1 MVLFDSLNR
10 KFLPPYGADW
20 VHAPNFERLARQTVR
35 FDNCYAGSMPC
46 MPARRELHTG
56 RPNFL
61 HRSWGPLEPFDD
73 SVPSMLS
80 DAGVYTHLVTDHPH
94 YWEDGGAT
102 YHNRFDT
109 FEFFRGQEGDAW
121 KGHVAEPEVPA
132 STRRVRHAL
141 WRQDLVNRQYLQDE
155 ADHPQTLTV
164 DAGLEFM
171 ATNRDEDS
179 WMVQI
184 ECFDPHEP
192 YFSYR
197 EYRRHYGSLDEP
209 GTATVDW
216 PDYKRADETPEVIER
231 TREEYAALLSMCDAS
246 LGRVLDRFDEEG
258 LWEDTLLMVC
268 TDHGFLLGE
277 HGWWGKNIQPWYDEN
292 IHTPLFLWDPVSR
305 AAGTATDA
313 LVQTIDL
320 GPTLLDLFGVDRT
333 ERMQG
338 RSILPIVRASA
349 DRASTDPAGGD
360 PASADPADAD
370 RDDSVRTTAMFGSF
384 GGHVNI
390 TDGRY
395 VYMRAAAAQN
405 APLHEHTLMPTH
417 MNSRFTPAELRDAE
431 LVPPFDF
438 TRGVPVLR
446 VPGSAFGDPS
456 SFGTVLFD
464 LATDP
469 EQEHPVIDDALELR
483 MVGLLLDAMRANDAP
498 PSQYERLGLPQA
510 GPADGSHLL
519 ARAQLDRYRAALEPI
534 PAAGE
539 FPTDRPSVRTPIT
552 SLLSVPQARA
562 VLEDALGP
570 VVGQLAAQTGSSTL
584 LDLAPF
590 TPALRAAAIRRIDAR
605 LAAIS

>member
-20 VHAPNFERLARQTVR
+20 VHAPNFRRLAEHTVR
-35 FDNCYAGSMPC
+35 FENCYAGSMPC

-56 RPNFL
+56 RANFL

-73 SVPSMLS
+73 SVPELLS
-80 DAGVYTHLVTDHPH
+80 QNGVYTHLITDHPH

-102 YHNRFDT
+102 YHNRFNT
-109 FEFFRGQEGDAW
+109 YEFFRGQEGDAW
-121 KGHVAEPEVPA
+121 KGHVADPDVPD

-141 WRQDLVNRQYLQDE
+141 WRQDLINRQYLQDE

-171 ATNRDEDS
+171 ATNQDEDS

-192 YFSYR
+192 YFSY
-197 EYRRHYGSLDEP
+197 EDYRRHYASLDQP
-209 GTATVDW
+209 GTANSDW

-246 LGRVLDRFDEEG
+246 LGRILDRFDAEN

-292 IHTPLFLWDPVSR
+292 IHTPLFIWDPVSK
-305 AAGTATDA
+305 AAGTTNDQ
-313 LVQTIDL
+313 LVQTVDL
-320 GPTLLDLFGVDRT
+320 GPTLLDLFGVERT
-333 ERMQG
+333 ERMHG
-338 RSILPIVRASA
+338 RSVLPVIRDAARGHDSA
-349 DRASTDPAGGD
+349 L
-360 PASADPADAD
+360 
-370 RDDSVRTTAMFGSF
+370 FGSF

-395 VYMRAAAAQN
+395 VYMRASAGDTNQ
-405 APLHEHTLMPTH
+405 PLFEHTLMPTH
-417 MNSRFTPAELRDAE
+417 MNSRFSPAELASAE
-431 LVPPFDF
+431 LVPAFNF
-438 TRGVPVLR
+438 TRDVPLLR
-446 VPGSAFGDPS
+446 VPGSAFGDPA

-464 LATDP
+464 LEQDP
-469 EQEHPVIDDALELR
+469 EQEHPLLDDAIELR
-483 MVGLLLDAMRANDAP
+483 MIELLLDAMRANDAP
-498 PSQYERLGLPQA
+498 VSQYERLGLPA
-510 GPADGSHLL
+510 SGPADTRHLL
-519 ARAQLDRYRAALEPI
+519 ARAQHDRYLAALEPI
-534 PAAGE
+534 PSADA
-539 FPTDRPSVRTPIT
+539 FPSDRPSVRTPIMD
-552 SLLSVPQARA
+552 LLREPATRS
-562 VLEDALGP
+562 VLEDALGG
-570 VVGQLAAQTGSSTL
+570 VVDRIAEQTGSSTL

-590 TPALRAAAIRRIDAR
+590 TPALRAAALRRIDAA
-605 LAAIS
+605 LEAAI